1 MTDQKVIKREETD
14 PAYTW
19 AVEDLYKKEAD
30 WEAEYALLSSRI
42 PEMESFRGHLG
53 TDAQTLLHMQ
63 KTSDSLNMLAERI
76 YVYANQ
82 RLHEDTDNGHFQNLA
97 NRAQGLLVRLGEA
110 CSYVEP
116 ELLALP

>member
-42 PEMESFRGHLG
+42 PEMESFRGHL
-53 TDAQTLLHMQ
+53 
-63 KTSDSLNMLAERI
+63 ERT
-76 YVYANQ
+76 
-82 RLHEDTDNGHFQNLA
+82 R
-97 NRAQGLLVRLGEA
+97 RR
-110 CSYVEP
+110 CSICRKHRT
-116 ELLALP
+116 A

>member
-63 KTSDSLNMLAERI
+63 KTSDSLNMLAGRI
-76 YVYANQ
+76 YV
-82 RLHEDTDNGHFQNLA
+82 
-97 NRAQGLLVRLGEA
+97 
-110 CSYVEP
+110 
-116 ELLALP
+116 